1 MNFEELYKKIRAIE
15 ENTEVAPVHTDGP
28 TEGEGIKIIG
38 GPMPGMP
45 GMPGIMGHNEPPKQ
59 QDSVSMSVNMNGNGA
74 GGIRDLMSVLKNIE
88 QGDFAPDHDEPSDEP
103 QHDAPGHEEPIMGDI
118 VKSMAAHA
126 EEENQMMPQPE
137 MDEEMGDDG
146 ETWAN
151 SAHGDAGAH
160 VHGVDAVTGSGD
172 DMNSKGKL
180 SPLARAPGSNS
191 LIRHHVHV
199 NEELVDKLTSM
210 YEAIKGEPIAE
221 AYNPN
226 NVNAQH
232 EREMKASHKA
242 ELKKKAD
249 AGDESAKKRLQAI
262 HDKEEARRDE
272 FNARMERESVELS
285 ESTDILKLAKM
296 LRG

>member
-1 MNFEELYKKIRAIE
+1 MPIAVAAIAVGCTALGIAQDYVPALSAAMGKIPGLGKIKAKADGH
-15 ENTEVAPVHTDGP
+15 APAAAPAGAP
-28 TEGEGIKIIG
+28 G
-38 GPMPGMP
+38 MPGMP

-151 SAHGDAGAH
+151 SAHGDAGHH
-160 VHGVDAVTGSGD
+160 VHGVDAITFSGD
-172 DMNSKGKL
+172 DMNSKGK
-180 SPLARAPGSNS
+180 
-191 LIRHHVHV
+191 IRKF
-199 NEELVDKLTSM
+199 VD
-210 YEAIKGEPIAE
+210 
-221 AYNPN
+221 
-226 NVNAQH
+226 
-232 EREMKASHKA
+232 
-242 ELKKKAD
+242 
-249 AGDESAKKRLQAI
+249 
-262 HDKEEARRDE
+262 
-272 FNARMERESVELS
+272 
-285 ESTDILKLAKM
+285 
-296 LRG
+296 